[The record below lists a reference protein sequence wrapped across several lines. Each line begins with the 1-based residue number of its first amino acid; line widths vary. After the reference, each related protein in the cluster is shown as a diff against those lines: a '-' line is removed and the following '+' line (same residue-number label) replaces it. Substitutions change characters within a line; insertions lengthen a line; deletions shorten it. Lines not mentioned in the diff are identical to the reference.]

1 MTSKLWLFSIIALLS
16 ITFPLSFAQH
26 HGGEQAPPTSFGE
39 GEVTVSTIL
48 SPYDFTPAKYSEAN
62 LKIRFFDPRTD
73 INIQSVTFRVQIFY
87 GAQLVANQ
95 MFFDN
100 DGELEIKI
108 KPKSECQQKDLWKC
122 TKYYGDV
129 DPIVP
134 NALSSKSSSIPVI
147 SGPVFIDAGQ
157 YIVKTDIIG
166 AKSPKTQTTK
176 DIHFETTVMIPSE
189 QKFMITASGVPYS
202 ISTKNFNN
210 LITELHYDES
220 SQSIMFQIPFNWE
233 HVGHTDSLKNY
244 IEIPK
249 NFLPFQNT
257 GSFYG
262 KVNDVLIFPKDLH
275 FDKYS
280 SKNSNILFFMINNDE
295 LKQIRN
301 SDSKINIVITPT
313 PQSTIASE
321 EILFDNGFKAHT
333 SYDSRYS
340 KSKDFIFSIV
350 FFDPKGNLATDVR
363 YGYGLKNPSGKEITN
378 IGSNNLGIVLPSG
391 IDTRIFPAPIAGTY
405 LMQIGLLG
413 IGSDTFEKPLFTKFK
428 LEIITSDQVKTDLV
442 KTDLVKTEAPKIAI
456 SKSIIPKW
464 IKNIAGWWA
473 DGSIDDN
480 SFIQGIQFLIKEK
493 LLNIPSTERSGI
505 VSNEIPKWIKNTA
518 GWWADGKI
526 NDTEFIQGIQFLIKE
541 GMIKP

>member
-1 MTSKLWLFSIIALLS
+1 MTSKLWLFGIIVLFS

-26 HGGEQAPPTSFGE
+26 HSGQSAPPTSFEE
-39 GEVTVSTIL
+39 GEVAVSTLL
-48 SPYDFTPAKYSEAN
+48 SPDDFTSAKYSDAN
-62 LKIRFFDPRTD
+62 LKIRFFDTRTD
-73 INIQSVTFRVQIFY
+73 INIQSVTYRVQIFY
-87 GAQLVANQ
+87 GTQLVANQ

-108 KPKSECQQKDLWKC
+108 KPRSECQQKDLWKC

-129 DPIVP
+129 DPLVP
-134 NALSSKSSSIPVI
+134 NALSSKPSSIPVI
-147 SGPVFIDAGQ
+147 SGPVFVNAGQ
-157 YIVKTDIIG
+157 YTVKTDIIG
-166 AKSPKTQTTK
+166 AKSPKTQTTR
-176 DIHFETTVMIPSE
+176 DIPFETTIIIPSE
-189 QKFMITASGVPYS
+189 QKFKITASGVPYF

-210 LITELHYDES
+210 LITELHFNES

-233 HVGHTDSLKNY
+233 HIEHIDSLKNY

-257 GSFYG
+257 DSFYG

-275 FDKYS
+275 YDKYS
-280 SKNSNILFFMINNDE
+280 SQNSNILFFMINNDE
-295 LKQIRN
+295 LKQLRN

-313 PQSTIASE
+313 PQSTIVSE
-321 EILFDNGFKAHT
+321 EILFDNGFKAHA

-363 YGYGLKNPSGKEITN
+363 YGYGLKNPSGKEIAN
-378 IGSNNLGIVLPSG
+378 IGSNNLGIVLSNG
-391 IDTRIFPAPIAGTY
+391 IDTRTLSAPIEGTY

-428 LEIITSDQVKTDLV
+428 LEIITRDLV
-442 KTDLVKTEAPKIAI
+442 KTDLVKTAAPKMVI

-464 IKNIAGWWA
+464 IKNTAGWWA
-473 DGSIDDN
+473 DDSIDDN
-480 SFIQGIQFLIKEK
+480 SFVQGIQFLIKEK

-505 VSNEIPKWIKNTA
+505 VLNEIPKWVKDTA

-526 NDTEFIQGIQFLIKE
+526 NDTKFIQAIQFLIKE